1 MKIPYMK
8 SINTSQ
14 PKVLEFKG
22 LNRNLSIGEGE
33 AQEFFN
39 LSTDDYP
46 CLRPIKGKNILKTY
60 DFAEGN
66 LNGIYYKNKLLECV
80 GTKVYWDGKEVTELT
95 LTDSPKT
102 FAEFQ
107 AYLFIFPDKKY
118 INTALYGTDDIIDGD
133 RVVGDIDIELTGLTC
148 IFRNMQDN
156 TDDGI
161 RGQIKNFTLL
171 SYQDSGT
178 VPFTEGD
185 IIHISGF
192 EYSNYDGD
200 YEILGIDRFYILLEP
215 NLFGLE
221 TSDSTT
227 ALTQENITISRKMPD
242 LDFMCECNGRL
253 WGCVAK
259 YGTSGGQILA
269 SKSGDPWNW
278 YYQNSSTPDLN
289 GYEGIIASDGDF
301 TGCIAYQGNIYF
313 FKEDMIYQIYGSRT
327 SNFQAVEIGAM
338 GVEKGSENSLCI
350 INEVLYY
357 KSKIGIMQFTG
368 GLPSKVSYQL
378 GNEAFK
384 NASAGT
390 DGRNYYVSM
399 IDSENKTRLF
409 VYDTVRGMWHEESGS
424 GSVKFFIEF
433 LQAEKL
439 YQIDK
444 GANFS
449 YMLSVDNEDRG
460 QVEWKM
466 ATGDIDYTSPNK
478 KYVKKIAVRF
488 ELPTGAN
495 LKISVIYDD
504 NTVID
509 CAEYSGDDL
518 KKSKHFNLKPKR
530 CDHFNVVFEGVGDC
544 VIYQLTKY
552 ISVGSDK

>member
-1 MKIPYMK
+1 MK
-8 SINTSQ
+8 SINTAQ

-46 CLRPIKGKNILKTY
+46 CLRPIKGKPVAKKYPKAN
-60 DFAEGN
+60 GN
-66 LNGIYYKNKLLECV
+66 LNGVYYKNKLLECI
-80 GTKVYWDGKEVTELT
+80 GTKAYWDGEEVTELT

-133 RVVGDIDIELTGLTC
+133 RIVGDIDIELSGLTC

-156 TDDGI
+156 TDDGV

-171 SYQDSGT
+171 AYQDSGT
-178 VPFTEGD
+178 VPFNEGD

-278 YYQNSSTPDLN
+278 YYQNSGTPDLN

-301 TGCIAYQGNIYF
+301 TGCVAYQGNIYF

-327 SNFQAVEIGAM
+327 SNFQAVEVGAM
-338 GVEKGSENSLCI
+338 GVERGSENSLCI

-357 KSKIGIMQFTG
+357 KSKIGFMQFTG
-368 GLPSKVSYQL
+368 GLPSKVSHQL
-378 GNEAFK
+378 GNAK
-384 NASAGT
+384 LSNANAGT
-390 DGRNYYVSM
+390 DGRNYYVS
-399 IDSENKTRLF
+399 ILENNKTRLF
-409 VYDTVRGMWHEESGS
+409 VYDTVRGMWHEESGNANP
-424 GSVKFFIEF
+424 ITF

-439 YQIDK
+439 YQIYSDTENYYKSELDGDDK
-444 GANFS
+444 SAI
-449 YMLSVDNEDRG
+449 
-460 QVEWKM
+460 EWKM
-466 ATGDIDYTSPNK
+466 TTGDIDYTNPNK
-478 KYVKKIAVRF
+478 KYIKKVAVRF
-488 ELPTGAN
+488 ELPKGSN
-495 LKISVIYDD
+495 LKISIIYDD
-504 NTVID
+504 KTVIECVD
-509 CAEYSGDDL
+509 YVGDDL
-518 KKSKHFNLKPKR
+518 KKSRHFHLKPKR
-530 CDHFNVVFEGVGDC
+530 CDHFNIVFEGVGDC
-544 VIYQLTKY
+544 IIYQLTKY
-552 ISVGSDK
+552 ISIGSDI